1 MVDDFHLLCD
11 AGELN
16 VNSFNNCNGMR
27 DWTLFYSATELATAL
42 VTVGALASVPR
53 KGAALNNIN
62 RPIP

>member
-11 AGELN
+11 AGKLN
-16 VNSFNNCNGMR
+16 VNSFNNCNEMR
-27 DWTLFYSATELATAL
+27 DWTLFYSATESATAL
-42 VTVGALASVPR
+42 VTVGALDSVLR

>member
-11 AGELN
+11 AGKLN
-16 VNSFNNCNGMR
+16 VNSFNNRNEMR
-27 DWTLFYSATELATAL
+27 DWTLFYSATESATAL
-42 VTVGALASVPR
+42 VTVEALDSVLR

>member
-11 AGELN
+11 AGKLN

-53 KGAALNNIN
+53 KGASLNNIN